1 MVAISKIIISGSRL
15 VWGII
20 RVVVPSMVKLSRSI
34 IKGTDHSKL
43 SVVPTGIV
51 GHDEVDKGDSDAGNL
66 EGIGGN
72 KVCQAV
78 LENQEQYDEKIQV
91 ADIPR
96 YGLLPALIRSFRR
109 CLNFKDRA
117 RRSEYWWV
125 AVPVLLVAPLP
136 FVGGLLVIL
145 MAVPLASLSARRL
158 HDIGWSGWW
167 QLIFWIAIGVFIVIG
182 RVISIAGGTMG
193 PAAVDSFGD
202 VPLPVFIVVLLLVA
216 FPGLLALLVWIT
228 WVCKNGEKG
237 SNKYGPDPKVT
248 R

>member
-1 MVAISKIIISGSRL
+1 MVAISNIIMGGSRL
-15 VWGII
+15 GWRVI
-20 RVVVPSMVKLSRSI
+20 RVVVLVILNLSRSI
-34 IKGTDHSKL
+34 LKGTDHSKL
-43 SVVPTGIV
+43 SGVPPEIFAQGQMDS
-51 GHDEVDKGDSDAGNL
+51 GASEAGRLNYLSDDKGCPA
-66 EGIGGN
+66 
-72 KVCQAV
+72 A
-78 LENQEQYDEKIQV
+78 LENQEQHDEKVQV

-96 YGLLPALIRSFRR
+96 YGLLPALVRSFSR

-136 FVGGLLVIL
+136 FVGGLLVTL
-145 MAVPLASLSARRL
+145 MAIPLTSLSARRL

-216 FPGLLALLVWIT
+216 LPGFLALLVWIT